1 MAPFYNLNSNSLVYG
16 LRGNGRIQVVND
28 NGDNVFDGELREGQ
42 ALIVP
47 QNFVVVKK
55 AGDEG
60 FEWVAFKT
68 NDNAIVNPLAGQN
81 SFIQALPLDVLANS
95 FNLNREEAQRLK
107 NNRQEQRLFSSNS
120 RSQRRESRD

>member
-1 MAPFYNLNSNSLVYG
+1 VAPFYNLNSNSLVYG

-120 RSQRRESRD
+120 GSQRRESRD